1 MDVELS
7 AKQLTEYFDRV
18 PTKDSVDNLLS
29 SIKGIEAKLADVGK
43 PADKMDDQDEAEL
56 EAKAGFLGG
65 IMDFKIWGV
74 PIGGAAVGG
83 FVSVVA
89 TELIDGFMLDSE
101 PWKKG
106 LAKAAVAVVAVKW
119 GKKILGDTGSKT
131 VAALLAFD
139 AIRDMT
145 PIDSWAK
152 DLANKITGNSPAAGL
167 ASHKEELERLRSF
180 HAAQVVD
187 KPVVSITGS
196 KSYYSNMLS
205 GGH

>member
-1 MDVELS
+1 METELS
-7 AKQLTEYFDRV
+7 ANQLTAYFDKM
-18 PTKDSVDNLLS
+18 PTKDSVDKLLY
-29 SIKGIEAKLADVGK
+29 SIEGIEAKLADIGK
-43 PADKMDDQDEAEL
+43 PSNKMDDQDEAEL

-65 IMDFKIWGV
+65 IMDFKVWGV
-74 PIGGAAVGG
+74 PVGGAAVGG

-131 VAALLAFD
+131 VAVLLAFD
-139 AIRDMT
+139 AIRDLT
-145 PIDSWAK
+145 PIDAWAK

-167 ASHKEELERLRSF
+167 ASHRDELERLRSL
-180 HAAQVVD
+180 HTAQGVD
-187 KPVVSITGS
+187 KPVSITGV